1 MWLHQEIRSL
11 ADIIRHYGR
20 HCSERNALIAGSDTR
35 KFGELDRT
43 SNHLARKIAAVD
55 PEPGARIGFLGKN
68 SIAYFEALFG
78 TWKAGAAF
86 LPLNWRLAA
95 AELATVIDDAQPA
108 LIFVDAEFGE
118 LMREVRQHCTCSF
131 ATMDFDS
138 ASSDP
143 RARLDRDAAA
153 EDTDPGIPL
162 PADSCAV
169 LLYTSGTSGVPKGV
183 QLTHGAFNFM
193 RLSEHL
199 DQAYD
204 WQENDVMLM
213 AMPGFHLVGLG
224 LAIQALYN
232 GAAISILP
240 AMDAASVMNAIV
252 RDRVTVCV
260 LVPTALQM
268 LLAHPDVER
277 TDFSSLRLLMY
288 AGSAIE
294 SGVLQRA
301 IEVMNCGF
309 MQFYGSS
316 ESWTLTLLRPFQ
328 HDPTCRQQQEHT
340 CTLDCGGRLRS
351 CGTPPP
357 LVDLKVVDASHQEV
371 ADGTVGEI
379 LVRSPTLFSGYLNQA
394 DTTSRALVD
403 GWYKTGD
410 AGFKCPSGLYFV
422 VDRVK
427 DMIVTG
433 GENVYSIEVEQA
445 LTKHPDVMQTAVIG
459 LPDER
464 WGEKIVAYVMCRP
477 GATLTADDLIAHC
490 HQLIARYKA
499 PKEVHFVDQLPM
511 TQTGKVKK
519 QALRQTVLSM
529 SGGAAGGRGV

>member
-1 MWLHQEIRSL
+1 MWLHHEIKSL
-11 ADIIRHYGR
+11 ADIVRYYGAR
-20 HCSERNALIAGSDTR
+20 CGTRTALIAGNETR
-35 KFGELDRT
+35 TFGELDRD
-43 SNHLARKIAAVD
+43 SNHLARLIASGDSGPDATV
-55 PEPGARIGFLGKN
+55 AFLGKN
-68 SIAYFEALFG
+68 SIAYFETLFG
-78 TWKAGAAF
+78 AWKAGAAF

-95 AELATVIDDAQPA
+95 AELAAVIDDARPA
-108 LIFVDAEFGE
+108 LIFVDAEFSD
-118 LMREVRQHCTCSF
+118 LIAEVSALCTWHF
-131 ATMDFDS
+131 ATQACTPTS
-138 ASSDP
+138 ALGPTGATQGNGTEVIDP
-143 RARLDRDAAA
+143 QR
-153 EDTDPGIPL
+153 PL
-162 PADSCAV
+162 PADTCAV

-183 QLTHGAFNFM
+183 RLSHGAFNFM

-199 DQAYD
+199 DNTHD
-204 WQENDVMLM
+204 WREDDVMLM

-224 LAIQALYN
+224 LAIQALYH
-232 GAAISILP
+232 GAALSILP
-240 AMDAASVMNAIV
+240 AMDADSVLNAIV

-268 LLAHPDVER
+268 LLAHER
-277 TDFSSLRLLMY
+277 VTSTDFSSLRLLMY
-288 AGSAIE
+288 AGSPIE
-294 SGVLQRA
+294 SSVLKRA

-309 MQFYGSS
+309 MQFYGAS

-328 HDPTCRQQQEHT
+328 HDPECREQQDHT

-357 LVDLKVVDASHQEV
+357 LVELKVVDAEHREV

-394 DTTSRALVD
+394 ETTARAVVD

-410 AGFKCPSGLYFV
+410 AGFRCPSGLYFV

-445 LTKHPDVMQTAVIG
+445 LSKHPDVLHVAVIG

-464 WGEKIVAYVMCRP
+464 WGEKIVAYVVP
-477 GATLTADDLIAHC
+477 KTGASATADDLIEHC
-490 HQLIARYKA
+490 RSLIARYKS

-519 QALRQTVLSM
+519 QALRQSASTN
-529 SGGAAGGRGV
+529 